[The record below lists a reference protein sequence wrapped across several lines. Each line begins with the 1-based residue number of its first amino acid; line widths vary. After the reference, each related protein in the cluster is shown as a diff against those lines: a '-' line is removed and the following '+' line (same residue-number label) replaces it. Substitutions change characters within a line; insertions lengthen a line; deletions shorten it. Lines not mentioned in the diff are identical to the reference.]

1 MAPSVPPLLLAWLAQ
16 SGPPRLTHAHALQAL
31 VKVLVSAF
39 LLVGG
44 TVGLL
49 IVLLLYVLD
58 LRHEGWTWH
67 YVALLGAMLASTDAV
82 AIVATMKSGAEAL
95 ALQPAR
101 FTESRTLLHASSAA
115 MCGEH
120 ASASTGSD
128 TSTGEREACPGTK
141 QQLHHTF
148 QRCSYRNPL

>member
-1 MAPSVPPLLLAWLAQ
+1 MKVLVSALLLGYRARKHRIRV
-16 SGPPRLTHAHALQAL
+16 SISSCMRVRQAL

-82 AIVATMKSGAEAL
+82 AIVATMKSGAA
-95 ALQPAR
+95 A
-101 FTESRTLLHASSAA
+101 SR
-115 MCGEH
+115 C
-120 ASASTGSD
+120 
-128 TSTGEREACPGTK
+128 
-141 QQLHHTF
+141 
-148 QRCSYRNPL
+148 N

>member
-1 MAPSVPPLLLAWLAQ
+1 M
-16 SGPPRLTHAHALQAL
+16 
-31 VKVLVSAF
+31 KVLVSAF

-82 AIVATMKSGAEAL
+82 AIVATMKSGAAASRCKQL
-95 ALQPAR
+95 V
-101 FTESRTLLHASSAA
+101 TESCTLLHLSSAA
-115 MCGEH
+115 M
-120 ASASTGSD
+120 
-128 TSTGEREACPGTK
+128 
-141 QQLHHTF
+141 
-148 QRCSYRNPL
+148 